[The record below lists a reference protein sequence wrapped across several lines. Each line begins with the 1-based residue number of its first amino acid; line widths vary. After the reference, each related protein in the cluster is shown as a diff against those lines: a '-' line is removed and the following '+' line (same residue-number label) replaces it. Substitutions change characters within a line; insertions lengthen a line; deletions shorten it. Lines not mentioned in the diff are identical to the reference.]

1 MANVGTIVTIVPV
14 TMAVVIVRRTGS
26 VSCDSESLLLSS
38 GVNRLAISSKSRLNS
53 VRRSH
58 GF

>member
-1 MANVGTIVTIVPV
+1 MANVGAILTIVP
-14 TMAVVIVRRTGS
+14 MRPAVAIMRRTEA

-38 GVNRLAISSKSRLNS
+38 GVNRLSISSKSRLNC
-53 VRRSH
+53 VWRSH